1 MIKNKIIEFK
11 RENTDDV
18 NYRKSSKSLNN
29 LEALAADTRENMII
43 SLFEEKDLIVRKDVE
58 TALGVSQATSV
69 LILREMVNKG
79 ALRKEDRIKRY
90 KALSCL
96 PFYLSGSMKEPDKD
110 SSISFLFKTL
120 FFRKLPLIDTI
131 RTIPQCRPLVNILC
145 QGNMRFSIPLEAP
158 FPVSVLRVLQLSL
171 IHI

>member
-43 SLFEEKDLIVRKDVE
+43 SLFAEKDLIVRKDVE

-69 LILREMVNKG
+69 LILREMVNKD
-79 ALRKEDRIKRY
+79 APNRV
-90 KALSCL
+90 
-96 PFYLSGSMKEPDKD
+96 GS
-110 SSISFLFKTL
+110 
-120 FFRKLPLIDTI
+120 
-131 RTIPQCRPLVNILC
+131 
-145 QGNMRFSIPLEAP
+145 
-158 FPVSVLRVLQLSL
+158 
-171 IHI
+171 

>member
-79 ALRKEDRIKRY
+79 ALRKEDRI
-90 KALSCL
+90 SV
-96 PFYLSGSMKEPDKD
+96 
-110 SSISFLFKTL
+110 I
-120 FFRKLPLIDTI
+120 KLCP
-131 RTIPQCRPLVNILC
+131 
-145 QGNMRFSIPLEAP
+145 A
-158 FPVSVLRVLQLSL
+158 FPVTYQVL
-171 IHI
+171 

>member
-79 ALRKEDRIKRY
+79 ALNRV
-90 KALSCL
+90 
-96 PFYLSGSMKEPDKD
+96 GS
-110 SSISFLFKTL
+110 
-120 FFRKLPLIDTI
+120 
-131 RTIPQCRPLVNILC
+131 
-145 QGNMRFSIPLEAP
+145 
-158 FPVSVLRVLQLSL
+158 
-171 IHI
+171 